1 MYRTEKQ
8 VMDRLKIR
16 DWGELTGDKFM
27 CYLELSPHIGEDLH
41 LRIIREVPDYAGL
54 LNQAMALLHL
64 QVGKRKKDLNDR
76 QDVLDRSMQELKSFS
91 KGRDVGADEAAKLL
105 LINREIAGVW
115 DGFRGSRRDTYLLSR
130 YALIILFFIYY
141 LSRSE

>member
-16 DWGELTGDKFM
+16 DWGELTGDKFKR
-27 CYLELSPHIGEDLH
+27 YLELSPHIGEDLH
-41 LRIIREVPDYAGL
+41 IRIIREVSDYAGL
-54 LNQAMALLHL
+54 LNQAAALLHL

-105 LINREIAGVW
+105 LINREVAGVW